1 MRQLLRLYPLA
12 LTGNLAL
19 GGSIYLLGL
28 AYATRNAYALLFGLL
43 GLVILGAIIVF
54 VYVQYALYR
63 LAELRIIERERLVA
77 RKSDSRLWF
86 AVSGVRPMPFFRL
99 HVGIRGHLHA
109 GRSADLSFALETVCQ
124 DGTESLAEFV
134 LFFPVAGE
142 IEGTTQVL
150 IRDIFLLTR
159 IQLNAPMHFKTVVVP
174 PPVPDPVP
182 LRFEM
187 QFNAETG
194 QRKSVAEE
202 EKYYMREYI
211 PGDRPKDINWKASA
225 RVQELITRI
234 SPYSPERTYI
244 ICLELRNI
252 APGREDSPLS
262 IMHLNYLKSWLLSF
276 MLQVHRENPA
286 FQFFLRSARSSCTLR
301 NETEIE
307 AYVPELARITYQEEW
322 ERQVASTHQ
331 EKFIFTTIFDH
342 SLLTYLAESARIRC
356 NVFRTTAMGKDARL
370 IHFYPPSETS
380 VRPAFWFLRRSP
392 PRRTQKGPAV
402 MWMDNPLK
410 VSIF

>member
-12 LTGNLAL
+12 LTGNLIL
-19 GGSIYLLGL
+19 GGSVYLLGL

-43 GLVILGAIIVF
+43 ALLILSTFIVCI
-54 VYVQYALYR
+54 YIQYALYR
-63 LAELRIIERERLVA
+63 LAELRIIERDRLVA
-77 RKSDSRLWF
+77 RKKDSRIWI
-86 AVSGVRPMPFFRL
+86 AVSGVRPLIFFRL
-99 HVGIRGHLHA
+99 HVALSGSLHS
-109 GRSADLSFALETVCQ
+109 GRSASMDFSLEVVCQ
-124 DGTESLAEFV
+124 SGTESLAEFA

-142 IEGTTQVL
+142 IEGTTQIIL
-150 IRDIFLLTR
+150 RDIFLLTR
-159 IQLNAPMHFKTVVVP
+159 LNLSPPMKVKSVVVP

-252 APGREDSPLS
+252 APGLKDSPLS

-286 FQFFLRSARSSCTLR
+286 FQFFLRTAETSCTLR
-301 NETEIE
+301 SEAEIE
-307 AYVPELARITYQEEW
+307 SYVPELARITYQEEW
-322 ERQVASTHQ
+322 EPQSSSAQQ

-342 SLLTYLAESARIRC
+342 SLLSYLTLQGRIRA
-356 NVFRTTAMGKDARL
+356 NVFRTTMEGKNARS
-370 IHFYPPSETS
+370 IHFFPVGETT
-380 VRPAFWFLRRSP
+380 VRPALWFLRRSP
-392 PRRTQKGPAV
+392 PARPQKGPAV
-402 MWMDNPLK
+402 LWMGNPLK